1 MSVKGR
7 KSHPPAAGAGPGVI
21 MVKARACPVCGAGDL
36 VPYKK
41 ATFNTGLLGPEQ
53 VKITD
58 SEYGK
63 IWDLSRCRSCG
74 HIFADPGP
82 NPKFLASLYSRVEDP
97 QYEEE
102 TEGRSRN
109 FLRLLDRLDKLAP
122 HKGALLD
129 VGAATG
135 ILLDLARRRGW
146 RPDGIEISEWAVRVA
161 RRKYGL
167 PLRQGDLLELDLPRE
182 HYAAVSMVDII
193 EHVPQPLPVAARA
206 WEVLKPGG
214 LLCLVTPDIH
224 SLAAKAAGRRW
235 WHLRPGHLAYF
246 SWRSLD
252 LLLRRTGFRVVKL
265 RRYAWTFSAHYLLSR
280 RPAFRKLAESGLT
293 SFLKRIPIKLP
304 LGDSFEIYARKVHRA

>member
-1 MSVKGR
+1 MSAKGGKGR
-7 KSHPPAAGAGPGVI
+7 RAAAGAGPGTS
-21 MVKARACPVCGAGDL
+21 MVKARACPVCRAGDL
-36 VPYKK
+36 VPFKK
-41 ATFNTGLLGPEQ
+41 ATFDTSLLRPEQ

-63 IWDLSRCRSCG
+63 IWDLSRCRTCG
-74 HIFADPGP
+74 HIFADPCP
-82 NPKFLASLYSRVEDP
+82 NPQSIASLYSQVEDP
-97 QYEEE
+97 HYEEE
-102 TEGRSRN
+102 AEGRSRN

-122 HKGALLD
+122 EKGALLD

-146 RPDGIEISEWAVRVA
+146 SPEGIEISEWAVRVA

-167 PLRQGDLLELDLPRE
+167 CLRQGNLLELDLPRE

-193 EHVPQPLPVAARA
+193 EHIPQPLPAAARA

-246 SWRSLD
+246 SWQSLAV
-252 LLLRRTGFRVVKL
+252 LLGRTGFRIVEL

-280 RPAFRKLAESGLT
+280 RPVFHGLAESGLT

-304 LGDSFEIYARKVHRA
+304 LGDSFEIYAEKVLRP